1 MAGLNPAH
9 HSLLNVIGNTP
20 AIWLDRWVAHH
31 KLNGRILAKLDYL
44 NPGFAK
50 KDRAAKAIIEAAES
64 SGALQPGQCVIE
76 LTSGNMG
83 TGLAIVCA
91 LKNYPFVAV
100 MSRGNSPERARMM
113 RALGAEV
120 ILVDQVRGAQQG
132 QVSGAD
138 LAKVEERAE
147 QLAAERN
154 GFRADQFHHPANR
167 GAHLTTTGPELWQQS
182 GGQLDAFVD
191 FVGSGG
197 TYAGTSQAL
206 KAFNPACKGYVVE
219 PDGAAVLSGQGAT
232 QPQHPIQGG
241 GYAMK
246 QLAALATSDID
257 GYLTVTG
264 NDAKEATRGLARLEG
279 VFAGFS
285 AGANLAAAAK
295 LLQRTHKGETIAIII
310 CDSGLKYLSTDLWG

>member
-1 MAGLNPAH
+1 
-9 HSLLNVIGNTP
+9 
-20 AIWLDRWVAHH
+20 
-31 KLNGRILAKLDYL
+31 
-44 NPGFAK
+44 
-50 KDRAAKAIIEAAES
+50 
-64 SGALQPGQCVIE
+64 
-76 LTSGNMG
+76 
-83 TGLAIVCA
+83 
-91 LKNYPFVAV
+91 
-100 MSRGNSPERARMM
+100 MSHGNSPERARMM

-120 ILVDQVRGAQQG
+120 ILVDQAPGAQKG

-138 LAKVEERAE
+138 LAKVEERA
-147 QLAAERN
+147 QRLVAERN

-197 TYAGTSQAL
+197 TYAGTIQAL

-246 QLAALATSDID
+246 QLAALASGDID